1 MRQRRS
7 TPAGVAGGGEIGG
20 SVGSAGSRRPRHDP
34 TMTNTG
40 RRRCAIYTR
49 KSSEE
54 GLEQSFNSLDAQ
66 REACEAYITSQ
77 RHEGWTLVRTAYD
90 DGGLSG
96 GTLDRPALQ
105 RLLADIRAG
114 QVDLVV
120 VYKVDR
126 LTRSLADFAKIV
138 DVFGAHGASFV
149 SVTQQFNTTTS
160 MGRLTLNMLL
170 SFAQFEREVTGERI
184 RDKIAAS
191 KRKGMWMGGVVPLGY
206 DVQDRK
212 LVINPAEAGAVRHIF
227 RTYLALGT
235 VHALQARLAAEGVRS
250 KVRPNHAGQTGQAD
264 QPDPSR
270 TGGTTLA
277 RGALYTLLQNPLYR
291 GVVVHRSATY
301 PGEHQAI
308 IDAELWE
315 AVQAHLAGN
324 RHERRIGKP
333 AKVPSLLAGL
343 LYDAAGDRLSPSHAS
358 KGGKR
363 YRYYVSQ
370 ALITGR
376 RGRVSR
382 ETLARRIPAD
392 DIEGLVTTSLQRLL
406 ASPQELLPL
415 LSTIITG
422 PDGAGQVQH
431 LLGRAERLTQ
441 RWDSILP
448 TEMREMLLRLLPR
461 VVVHPE
467 QVELHLNLH
476 DLPAVLRGEV
486 ASPRI
491 EAISEAAAE
500 TTRPMPPHVITVP
513 ARLRRAGIEMALV
526 VNGEQQPTRS
536 DPALIRLIAR
546 AQALR
551 DRLIMDDGVSTDDF
565 AAREGVTPSWVTR
578 LARLAY
584 LAPDIVVAILEER
597 QPVELTANR
606 LLQDTRLPIDWTEQR
621 ARLGFD

>member
-1 MRQRRS
+1 MR
-7 TPAGVAGGGEIGG
+7 
-20 SVGSAGSRRPRHDP
+20 SRRPRHDP
-34 TMTNTG
+34 TPASTG

-77 RHEGWTLVRTAYD
+77 RHEGWSLVRTAYD

-114 QVDLVV
+114 KVDLVV
-120 VYKVDR
+120 VYKADR

-138 DVFGAHGASFV
+138 DVFDAHGASFV

-212 LVINPAEAGAVRHIF
+212 LVINPAEAETVQHIF

-250 KVRPNHAGQTGQAD
+250 KVRPNHTDQTD
-264 QPDPSR
+264 QTDRTDPSKV
-270 TGGTTLA
+270 GGATLA
-277 RGALYTLLQNPLYR
+277 RGALYTLLQNPLYHGLVAHR
-291 GVVVHRSATY
+291 GATY

-308 IDAELWE
+308 IDTDLWE
-315 AVQAHLAGN
+315 AVQARLADN
-324 RHERRIGKP
+324 RYERRIGKP
-333 AKVPSLLAGL
+333 AKVPSLLAGR

-392 DIEGLVTTSLQRLL
+392 DIEGLVTTSLRCLL
-406 ASPQELLPL
+406 ASPQDLLPL
-415 LSTIITG
+415 LRTTITG
-422 PDGAGQVQH
+422 PDGAGQVQQ
-431 LLGRAERLTQ
+431 LLGRSEHLVQ
-441 RWDSILP
+441 RWDSLSP
-448 TEMREMLLRLLPR
+448 TEIREMLLRLLPR
-461 VVVHPE
+461 IVVHPE
-467 QVELHLNLH
+467 QIDLHVHLH
-476 DLPAVLRGEV
+476 DLPAVLRSEP
-486 ASPRI
+486 ASVRREFDTASI
-491 EAISEAAAE
+491 EAAAPNA
-500 TTRPMPPHVITVP
+500 TPLPTYVITIP

-526 VNGEQQPTRS
+526 VDGEQQPSRT
-536 DPALIRLIAR
+536 DPALIRLVAR
-546 AQALR
+546 AHALR
-551 DRLIMDDGVSTDDF
+551 DRLVLEDGVSADDF

-584 LAPDIVVAILEER
+584 LAPDIVAAILEGR

-606 LLQDTRLPIDWTEQR
+606 LLQDTRLPIDWSEQR
-621 ARLGFD
+621 ARLGFG